1 MQARFLYIH
10 ARYFTSYTFTGFK
23 YKAIKESSKFSKLS
37 RMWWS
42 LFFKVFIYLFFYFF
56 LFYSHEKITTI
67 ALSSF
72 FILLLFC
79 CCFSLAFLI
88 KFLNLLKPNS
98 FFITVLTFNQN
109 GLVLYLWL
117 ALSYRVCMFDNIS
130 VLKQL

>member
-42 LFFKVFIYLFFYFF
+42 LFFKVFIYF

-67 ALSSF
+67 ALSNF
-72 FILLLFC
+72 FILLLFW

-98 FFITVLTFNQN
+98 FFITVLTFKQN

-130 VLKQL
+130 VIKQL